1 MDKEYQSGDVGRA
14 ALRMAL
20 SETRVEESILREEL
34 AKLEIRAVAVNF
46 GGKFL
51 DILPKIYESAIVAAQ
66 RQHVISDTHVGDGSV
81 LGAVE
86 SAIEQIKLKSLGMNV
101 GGKIGVAR
109 WHEHLCVAVYVGV
122 GVLRFN
128 EVAVGMAHRV
138 GISFHSLLDIICGI
152 TYYIRVTDCKQKS
165 SASHLTWRKLLRFM
179 YEFGSG

>member
-1 MDKEYQSGDVGRA
+1 MTREYQSGDVGRA

-20 SETRVEESILREEL
+20 SETRTDENNLKEEL
-34 AKLEIRAVAVNF
+34 ADSEIRAVAVNF

-51 DILPKIYESAIVAAQ
+51 EVLPKIYESAIVAAQ

-86 SAIEQIKLKSLGMNV
+86 SAIDQIKLKAIGMNV
-101 GGKIGVAR
+101 GGKIGIAR
-109 WHEHLCVAVYVGV
+109 WKEHLCVAVYVGV

-138 GISFHSLLDIICGI
+138 LRDDIDAKNKI
-152 TYYIRVTDCKQKS
+152 
-165 SASHLTWRKLLRFM
+165 
-179 YEFGSG
+179 

>member
-1 MDKEYQSGDVGRA
+1 MTREYQSGDVGRA

-20 SETRVEESILREEL
+20 SETRTDENNLKEEL
-34 AKLEIRAVAVNF
+34 AESEIRAVAVNF

-51 DILPKIYESAIVAAQ
+51 EVLPKIYESAIVAAQ

-86 SAIEQIKLKSLGMNV
+86 SAIDQIKLKAIGMNV
-101 GGKIGVAR
+101 GGKIGIAR
-109 WHEHLCVAVYVGV
+109 WKEHRCVAVDVGV

-138 GISFHSLLDIICGI
+138 LRDDIDAKNKI
-152 TYYIRVTDCKQKS
+152 
-165 SASHLTWRKLLRFM
+165 
-179 YEFGSG
+179 

>member
-1 MDKEYQSGDVGRA
+1 MTREYQSGDVGRA

-20 SETRVEESILREEL
+20 SETRTDENNLKEEL
-34 AKLEIRAVAVNF
+34 AESEIRAVAVNF

-51 DILPKIYESAIVAAQ
+51 DVLPKIYESAIVAAQ

-86 SAIEQIKLKSLGMNV
+86 SAIDQIKLKAIGMNV
-101 GGKIGVAR
+101 GGKIGIAR
-109 WHEHLCVAVYVGV
+109 WKEHLCVAVYVGV

-138 GISFHSLLDIICGI
+138 LRDDIDAKNKI
-152 TYYIRVTDCKQKS
+152 
-165 SASHLTWRKLLRFM
+165 
-179 YEFGSG
+179 